1 MNKPNKAFWII
12 AVLALLWNLM
22 GVYQFYLG
30 SFALERIRDSVS
42 VEEFTIMESLPS
54 WYAFVF
60 GIAVFTGVLGCFLLL
75 ARKKLAVPLFGISLL
90 TVLVIEFYWLFAT
103 DIMEVSG
110 LVAAVMPLIVIA
122 ISIFMYFYS
131 KGAAQK
137 NWLY

>member
-42 VEEFTIMESLPS
+42 AEEFTIMESLPS
-54 WYAFVF
+54 WYAIVF
-60 GIAVFTGVLGCFLLL
+60 GITVFTGVLGCFLLL

-131 KGAAQK
+131 KGATQK
-137 NWLY
+137 GWLN

>member
-30 SFALERIRDSVS
+30 SFALESIRDSVYA
-42 VEEFTIMESLPS
+42 EEFTIMESLPS
-54 WYAFVF
+54 WYAIVF

-137 NWLY
+137 GWLN

>member
-30 SFALERIRDSVS
+30 SFALESIRDSVS
-42 VEEFTIMESLPS
+42 AEEFTIMESLPS
-54 WYAFVF
+54 WYAIVF

-137 NWLY
+137 GWLN

>member
-42 VEEFTIMESLPS
+42 AEEFTIMESLPS
-54 WYAFVF
+54 WYAIVF
-60 GIAVFTGVLGCFLLL
+60 GITVFTGVLGCFLLL

-137 NWLY
+137 GWLN

>member
-110 LVAAVMPLIVIA
+110 LVAAVDCNRNLDIYV
-122 ISIFMYFYS
+122 F
-131 KGAAQK
+131 
-137 NWLY
+137 L

>member
-42 VEEFTIMESLPS
+42 AEEFTIMESLPS
-54 WYAFVF
+54 WYAIVF
-60 GIAVFTGVLGCFLLL
+60 GITVFTGVLGCFLLL

-103 DIMEVSG
+103 DIMEVSV

-137 NWLY
+137 GWLN